1 MLPAIRFVLFA
12 CLMCACMFAI
22 AGCSDAYGCPPA
34 VQQFNAGC
42 QVQQFVA
49 PQALVQRQV
58 LVQPQAFYAQPIV
71 QQIAVPTYAAQAIV
85 QPIVLKQRQAVAVP
99 RVQRQVTRQRIIVR

>member
-1 MLPAIRFVLFA
+1 MLPPIRFALVA
-12 CLMCACMFAI
+12 CLMCACLFA
-22 AGCSDAYGCPPA
+22 AVGCSDAYGCPPA
-34 VQQFNAGC
+34 QQFSAGC

-58 LVQPQAFYAQPIV
+58 LVQPQAFYSQPIV
-71 QQIAVPTYAAQAIV
+71 QQIAVPTYAQAIV
-85 QPIVLKQRQAVAVP
+85 QPIVLKHRQAVAVP